1 MNNQEAKFIL
11 GAYRPD
17 GQDATDPKFAEALAQ
32 AGRDPELRAWLEQQR
47 KFDATLTHKL
57 REIAPPPGL
66 REAILAGTRVS
77 AAPGGRRRGWPHPAW
92 FAAAAAVIAVAA
104 IVSTRKKPEA
114 PRPAVAE
121 FAALAARD
129 LTDAHTQHTGH
140 PGPLAA
146 VQAQFAQATLPL
158 PGHFSLDLEDL
169 RRKGCRIVRLG
180 GREVFELCLQRD
192 GKWYHLYAA
201 RRDEFAPGKDDPWAL
216 LGASSQLTSTAW
228 SDANNVY
235 ALVANTGPESIRRLI

>member
-17 GQDATDPKFAEALAQ
+17 GQDATDAKFAEALAQ

-47 KFDATLTHKL
+47 KFDTVLTHKL

-77 AAPGGRRRGWPHPAW
+77 ATPAARPWWTHPAW
-92 FAAAAAVIAVAA
+92 LAAAAAVIVFTAFFA
-104 IVSTRKKPEA
+104 TRVKPTTT
-114 PRPAVAE
+114 RPAVAE
-121 FAALAARD
+121 FAALAVGD
-129 LTDAHTQHTGH
+129 LTDAHAQHTGH
-140 PGPLAA
+140 PGPLGA
-146 VQAQFAQATLPL
+146 VQAQFAKATLPL

-169 RRKGCRIVRLG
+169 RRKGCRTVRLG
-180 GREVFELCLQRD
+180 GREVFELCLERD

-201 RRDEFAPGKDDPWAL
+201 RRDEFAPGNDDPWAL
-216 LGASSQLTSTAW
+216 LGARGQFASTAW
-228 SDANNVY
+228 SDAKNVY
-235 ALVANTGPESIRRLI
+235 ALVANTGAENIRRLI